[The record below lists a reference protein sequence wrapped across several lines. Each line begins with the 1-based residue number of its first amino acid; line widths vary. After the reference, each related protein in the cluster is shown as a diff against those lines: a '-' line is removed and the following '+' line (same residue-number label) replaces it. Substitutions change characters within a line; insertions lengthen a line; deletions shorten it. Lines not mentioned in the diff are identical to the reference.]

1 MLNERLL
8 SKKLRMGLIT
18 WIIVIIIF
26 LAVLGLGW
34 DTFFAGVKKG
44 ADRIGISS
52 LVEKATDNTIEFVN
66 NASRGIIGSSTNI
79 LSLIN
84 AEGQEQQQ
92 PQPQQKQQL
101 FSSSSSNDNDNDNDN
116 NDNGYKYH
124 IAAPAAA
131 LIKELENVIR
141 NIEYTFDL
149 EGGQIFPTDEIKQD
163 IVSEYKSSEYNIEDL
178 NYELLGFKIT
188 ASDIKIHIDPK
199 KIDDTKTRI
208 DIPLL
213 LAKDIKVSNGELINL
228 SYNEVDLGSIYGV
241 YNKATDK
248 ITVHVPISIAA
259 KYI

>member
-1 MLNERLL
+1 
-8 SKKLRMGLIT
+8 MGLIT
-18 WIIVIIIF
+18 WIIAIIIF

-52 LVEKATDNTIEFVN
+52 LVENATNNTIEFVN

-84 AEGQEQQQ
+84 AEGQQQQ
-92 PQPQQKQQL
+92 QQQQQKQRL
-101 FSSSSSNDNDNDNDN
+101 FSSSSSNGNDN
-116 NDNGYKYH
+116 NNYDNGYKYH
-124 IAAPAAA
+124 IAAAAA

-149 EGGQIFPTDEIKQD
+149 EGDQIFPTDEIKQN